1 MMGSYPG
8 HTLNVQPKSRL
19 KPASVRVLPWV
30 TMGHA
35 LRFVGRLP
43 SKHSGGGGENA
54 EARGRME
61 RKNGSFILWLVILVM
76 VLQIAKCLPREDEIF
91 LNVRWILVYSFVLCA
106 GPKGEI
112 LRSRAS

>member
-1 MMGSYPG
+1 MAMMGSYPG

-19 KPASVRVLPWV
+19 KSASVRVLPWV
-30 TMGHA
+30 AEGHR

-61 RKNGSFILWLVILVM
+61 RKNGSFILLLVVADNGLADSKVF
-76 VLQIAKCLPREDEIF
+76 CLEKMKF
-91 LNVRWILVYSFVLCA
+91 S
-106 GPKGEI
+106 
-112 LRSRAS
+112 